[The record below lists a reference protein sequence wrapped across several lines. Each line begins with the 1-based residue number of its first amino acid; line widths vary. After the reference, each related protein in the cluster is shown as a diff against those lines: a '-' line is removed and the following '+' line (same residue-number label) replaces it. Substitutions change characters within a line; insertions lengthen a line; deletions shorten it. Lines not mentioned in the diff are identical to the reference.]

1 LKPVFIIAIVF
12 SITIALVGVVA
23 MTNTVDDTSA
33 AKAADARAAADKA
46 VTDDSP
52 QLSSAWEKYHEDRI
66 NKEKAVDPIIDRYG
80 SYFEYQKHLKMEFM
94 EERYNC
100 GEGTVG
106 EGALK
111 KQYNKCQP

>member
-1 LKPVFIIAIVF
+1 
-12 SITIALVGVVA
+12 

-33 AKAADARAAADKA
+33 PIGPVAKVGEAQIAVDKA

-80 SYFEYQKHLKMEFM
+80 SYFEYQKHLRMELM
-94 EERYNC
+94 GDCDY
-100 GEGTVG
+100 GYYVG
-106 EGALK
+106 EGELK
-111 KQYNKCQP
+111 KQYNKCQPWY